1 MRFLE
6 PWSPQRLVRTFSRY
20 SALPTR
26 RPLKIKRILLISAAQ
41 TRRQYATTGTPR
53 IQKEKRGRKE
63 KVTVLNTQTRS
74 YNTADYAE
82 FQSARPVP
90 SPVHRYSASTSRRRS
105 CCSPK
110 SSSRRPLTWARA
122 ERMTLRK
129 FLYRFFLVSIM
140 SPISGEIV

>member
-6 PWSPQRLVRTFSRY
+6 PWSPQRLVRTFSSY

-26 RPLKIKRILLISAAQ
+26 RPLKIKRTPLTLAAQ

-53 IQKEKRGRKE
+53 IQKLKRGGKE
-63 KVTVLNTQTRS
+63 VTVLNTKTRS
-74 YNTADYAE
+74 YNTAGYAE
-82 FQSARPVP
+82 LQSARPVP
-90 SPVHRYSASTSRRRS
+90 SPVHRYNASTSRRRS

-110 SSSRRPLTWARA
+110 PSSRRPLTWARA

-129 FLYRFFLVSIM
+129 FLYGFFLVSIM
-140 SPISGEIV
+140 SLISGEIG